1 MKIGVNMSTE
11 MKLVLRNFI
20 IQLLIFSVI
29 LAIYFTLVLRH
40 LGEPLTELFH
50 QSLLVYAVASLLLII
65 VQVLFLD
72 SLIGFIAKR
81 LGVAS

>member
-1 MKIGVNMSTE
+1 MSTE
-11 MKLVLRNFI
+11 MKLILRNFI
-20 IQLLIFSVI
+20 IQLLIYSVI

-40 LGEPLTELFH
+40 LGEPLTALFD
-50 QSLLVYAVASLLLII
+50 QSLFVYAVASLLLII

-72 SLIGFIAKR
+72 SLTKFIFKR

>member
-1 MKIGVNMSTE
+1 MSTE
-11 MKLVLRNFI
+11 MKRVLRNFI
-20 IQLLIFSVI
+20 IQLLIFSII

-40 LGEPLTELFH
+40 LGDPLTELFH

-81 LGVAS
+81 LGLVL

>member
-1 MKIGVNMSTE
+1 MSTE

-50 QSLLVYAVASLLLII
+50 QSLPVYAVASLLLII

-81 LGVAS
+81 LGLVL